1 MRFLQI
7 QMPSVPTDS
16 INIPDPAAGL
26 KDLKGMSLD
35 DLLAKLANDVVTFAI
50 NLAIAIAVFYI
61 GKLVINKLYRLTENV
76 MTRRKVDKSLITF
89 VLSFVRIVLYFIL
102 IVTVISILGIETSS
116 FLAIFASAGIAI
128 GMALSGTLQNFAGGV
143 LILLLKPYKIGDYI
157 EAQGFAGTVTE
168 IQIFNT
174 IISTPDNKSIII
186 PNGPLSTSSINN
198 WSRESYRR
206 VEWTVGIS
214 YGNDVAAAR
223 RAILEIIGAD
233 HRIVKTTIAAHRT
246 AFEAEEEK
254 KSESAEAGADE
265 AAEETPATAH
275 GRIWRFFHRKQ
286 REARERISAEAEID
300 LRMKT
305 GFEEANLSPAVV
317 VTNLGSSS
325 VDLSVRAW
333 APTALYWPVYFD
345 INERIYTDLPKAGI
359 DFPFPQ
365 LDVHLDKQQ

>member
-50 NLAIAIAVFYI
+50 NLAIAITVFYI
-61 GKLVINKLYRLTENV
+61 GKLIINKLYRLTENV

-116 FLAIFASAGIAI
+116 FLAIFASASIAI

-206 VEWTVGIS
+206 IEWTVGIS
-214 YGNDVAAAR
+214 YGNDVATAR
-223 RAILEIIGAD
+223 RAILEIITAD
-233 HRIVKTTIAAHRT
+233 HRIVTTTIAAHRA

-254 KSESAEAGADE
+254 KSEIQDSDDETAEK
-265 AAEETPATAH
+265 TPATHH
-275 GRIWRFFHRKQ
+275 GRIWRFFHRKH
-286 REARERISAEAEID
+286 REARDRIAAQAEID
-300 LRMKT
+300 FRLRT
-305 GFEEANLSPAVV
+305 GFEETDLSPAVV

-333 APTALYWPVYFD
+333 APTGLYWPVYFD

>member
-50 NLAIAIAVFYI
+50 NLAIAITVFYI
-61 GKLVINKLYRLTENV
+61 GKLIINKLYRLTENV

-198 WSRESYRR
+198 WSRERYRR
-206 VEWTVGIS
+206 VEWNIGLS
-214 YGNDVAAAR
+214 YGNDVEAAR
-223 RAILEIIGAD
+223 KLILDMFSTDKRIIQGTHSLDNYDDADMTSDTRDSSAPDQAKKGFWSRLFSHRDAIRAD
-233 HRIVKTTIAAHRT
+233 IAER
-246 AFEAEEEK
+246 E
-254 KSESAEAGADE
+254 
-265 AAEETPATAH
+265 
-275 GRIWRFFHRKQ
+275 RRQ
-286 REARERISAEAEID
+286 EAR
-300 LRMKT
+300 LRQ
-305 GFEEANLSPAVV
+305 LRPAVDRTPTV
-317 VTNLGSSS
+317 RLGELGDSAI
-325 VDLSVRAW
+325 VLTVRAW
-333 APTALYWPVYFD
+333 VKSSDFWIVFYDY
-345 INERIYTDLPKAGI
+345 NEAFYDRLPKSGAS
-359 DFPFPQ
+359 FPFPQ
-365 LDVHLDKQQ
+365 LDVHISKP